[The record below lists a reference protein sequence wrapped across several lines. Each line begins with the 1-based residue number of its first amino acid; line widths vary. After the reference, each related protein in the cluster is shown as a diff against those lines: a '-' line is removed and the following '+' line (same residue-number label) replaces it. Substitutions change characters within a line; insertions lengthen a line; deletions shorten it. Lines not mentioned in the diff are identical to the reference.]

1 VRSEK
6 SKHLFVRLLTCNS
19 QLLTYFKI
27 ISYNEFYHK
36 ILIERADFV
45 NMPYPDL
52 ESFKALSSK
61 GNLIPVYREILAD
74 TETPV
79 SAALK
84 LGGSPSFLLE
94 SMIGGEKWAR
104 YSFLGSR
111 PSRVLKGWGS
121 KVEIKDDNMGTQ
133 RFRADNPIEVIKKEL
148 TAYKPVDVMGL
159 PRFYGGLVGYIGY
172 DMVRF
177 FEDIPDEKKPALKIP
192 DMFLMVTDTVVI
204 FDNLKGKIKVVSN
217 AHINGKSPE
226 EAYYEAEGKI
236 EAIIEKLRKSK
247 IRGRKSKSP
256 NPSFT
261 KGAAEGG
268 ADLSLSDIHHSEN
281 RPSLYGY
288 ASSFLTKDAF
298 EEAVLKSKDYIM
310 AGDVIQVV
318 LSQRFER
325 ESDVEPFDIYRALRV
340 INPSPYMYY
349 IDTGDA
355 KLVGS
360 SPEILVRLEGKKIIL
375 RPIAGTRTRGE
386 TEEADKAFEEELKKD
401 PKEIAEHI
409 MLVDLGRNDVGRV
422 AETGSVKVTE
432 LMNIEKYSHVMHLV
446 SNVEG
451 ALKQGLDAFDVLAAC
466 FPAGTVTGAPKV
478 RAMEIIEELEPLRR
492 GPYAGAVGYLSYS
505 GNMDTCITIRTLI
518 IKGNKIYVQAG
529 AGIVADSVPEKEY
542 NETVNKAMGMM
553 KAVDM
558 AERELS

>member
-1 VRSEK
+1 M
-6 SKHLFVRLLTCNS
+6 L
-19 QLLTYFKI
+19 
-27 ISYNEFYHK
+27 
-36 ILIERADFV
+36 
-45 NMPYPDL
+45 YPDL

-74 TETPV
+74 METPV

-111 PSRVLKGWGS
+111 PSRVLKSWGK
-121 KVEIKDDNMGTQ
+121 KVEIKDDKTGTQ
-133 RFRADNPIEVIKKEL
+133 RIRVENPVEMIKKEL
-148 TAYKPVDVMGL
+148 AAYKPVDVAGL

-177 FEDIPDEKKPALKIP
+177 FEDITDRKKPALRIP

-204 FDNLKGKIKVVSN
+204 FDNLKGKMKVVSN
-217 AHINGKSPE
+217 AHINGRSPD
-226 EAYYEAEGKI
+226 EAYREAEEKI
-236 EAIIEKLRKSK
+236 ETIIEKLRKSK
-247 IRGRKSKSP
+247 IRNRKSHSSSSGRVKIDDLASVDLESP
-256 NPSFT
+256 
-261 KGAAEGG
+261 
-268 ADLSLSDIHHSEN
+268 EN
-281 RPSLYGY
+281 RPSLYDY
-288 ASSFLTKDAF
+288 SSSFLTKEAF
-298 EEAVLKSKDYIM
+298 EEAVLRSKDYIM
-310 AGDVIQVV
+310 AGDAIQVV

-325 ESDVEPFDIYRALRV
+325 GFELEPFNVYRALRV
-340 INPSPYMYY
+340 VNPSPYMYY

-375 RPIAGTRTRGE
+375 RPIAGTRRRGE
-386 TEEADKAFEEELKKD
+386 TEETDKALEEELKRD

-432 LMNIEKYSHVMHLV
+432 LMAVERYSHVMHLV

-451 ALKQGLDAFDVLAAC
+451 NLKQGLDAFDVLEAC

-478 RAMEIIEELEPLRR
+478 RAMEIIEELEPMRR

-518 IKGNKIYVQAG
+518 IKGDKIYVQAG
-529 AGIVADSVPEKEY
+529 AGIVADSVPDQEY

-558 AERELS
+558 AERELG